1 MIFRPLTALRLFAS
15 VLTALCTS
23 PNARADDT
31 SNGVT
36 LPALEAMPPG
46 SATLGTATLSLGGAQ
61 SNRAVTLGLTVLRTR
76 ASKALAI
83 HIPPFG
89 WLGEAEPYPDRQFP
103 ELHVMLNGK
112 SAYTVSQEHVEFDGA
127 DITADIA
134 SAGLDPFTIT
144 TTPPLVDPE
153 QGASSAF
160 AHLKKRGA
168 ITTDQDGNNLAQW
181 TAGRDISISLEGKAA
196 AQLGLTYTARPA
208 FATVQSLNELATRF
222 SLSNYCVTPNSLR
235 HLLDG
240 VPTKTGF
247 AVEAFTIPIG
257 IGATPPAHLRLTLAR
272 WMPAAEYGFPS
283 SPHLLRLFCGMNRQ
297 PIFTGMTGVSQE
309 AVPAVD
315 GSVRVL
321 VISSIQPAS

>member
-1 MIFRPLTALRLFAS
+1 
-15 VLTALCTS
+15 
-23 PNARADDT
+23 
-31 SNGVT
+31 
-36 LPALEAMPPG
+36 
-46 SATLGTATLSLGGAQ
+46 
-61 SNRAVTLGLTVLRTR
+61 
-76 ASKALAI
+76 
-83 HIPPFG
+83 
-89 WLGEAEPYPDRQFP
+89 
-103 ELHVMLNGK
+103 MLNGK

-257 IGATPPAHLRLTLAR
+257 IGPLDASRRVRLSILSASAQAFLRHEPPAHLHR
-272 WMPAAEYGFPS
+272 
-283 SPHLLRLFCGMNRQ
+283 H
-297 PIFTGMTGVSQE
+297 
-309 AVPAVD
+309 D
-315 GSVRVL
+315 GRKPGGRAGSGW
-321 VISSIQPAS
+321 